1 MKVGQRTL
9 GFASSGQVFRHTD
22 SLRDV
27 TRMSLYAN
35 IPVTNAQAEAAA
47 SKATSKANPKSAALY
62 AGVLAQPA
70 RQPQIQRNDFEEVS
84 PPVDLDPDKP
94 AEASGTF
101 RFLQLT

>member
-1 MKVGQRTL
+1 MKVWQKTL
-9 GFASSGQVFRHTD
+9 GFAPNGQVFRFA
-22 SLRDV
+22 SGRVL

-70 RQPQIQRNDFEEVS
+70 RQLETQRNDSEEVS
-84 PPVDLDPDKP
+84 PPVDVDPDKP
-94 AEASGTF
+94 IESSGTF
-101 RFLQLT
+101 RLPQLT